1 VRAPTAVVFDLGGV
15 LIDWSPRRLYRKLI
29 DDPVELDHFLTEV
42 ASMQWHSASDRGRSV
57 ADGVAELVATH
68 PAEAA
73 LIEAFDT
80 RWQEMFGGELP
91 ASVDVVRELRD
102 GGIRLLGLTNWPAD
116 KFPAA
121 RAAFPVLGELEGIVV
136 SGEEGIAKP
145 DREIFDRL
153 LTRYDIDPATA
164 VYVDDRAEHVEAAQR
179 VGLRGVQFTGADS
192 LRRDL
197 SALGLPVRAGVEIR
211 AGRRSDLSAL
221 TELYNHYIRESVAT
235 FDVEPWTVTQRGS
248 WFDHYAE
255 AGPHRLLVAV
265 DADQLLGYATS
276 SMFRPRAAYRP
287 SVETTIYLDPHASG
301 RGIGSMLYQQ
311 LFGDLQSEDVHRAF
325 AGVAMPNP
333 ASVAL
338 HRRFGFTDI
347 GTFGEVG
354 RKQGRWWD
362 VLWMQRSLP

>member
-1 VRAPTAVVFDLGGV
+1 VSPPTTVVFDLGGV
-15 LIDWSPRRLYRKLI
+15 LIDWSPRRLYTRLI
-29 DDPVELDHFLTEV
+29 DDPVERDRFLAEV
-42 ASMQWHSASDRGRSV
+42 VTMQWHGDSDRGRSV
-57 ADGVAELVATH
+57 ADGVAELLASH
-68 PAEAA
+68 PADAE

-80 RWQEMFGGELP
+80 RWEEMFGGELP

-102 GGIRLLGLTNWPAD
+102 GGIRLLGLTNWPAE

-121 RAAFPVLGELEGIVV
+121 RAAFPVLGEFEGIVV
-136 SGEEGIAKP
+136 SGEEAIAKP

-153 LTRYDIDPATA
+153 LDRYDVDPATA
-164 VYVDDRAEHVEAAQR
+164 VYVDDRAEHVEAAQG
-179 VGLRGVQFTGADS
+179 VGLRGVQFTGVAG

-197 SALGLPVRAGVEIR
+197 KALGLPVRAGVEIR
-211 AGRRSDLSAL
+211 AGRRSELPAL
-221 TELYNHYIRESVAT
+221 TELYNHYISESVAT
-235 FDVEPWTVTQRGS
+235 FDVEPWTVAQRAS

-255 AGPHRLLVAV
+255 AGPHRLLVAM
-265 DADQLLGYATS
+265 DGDRLLGYATS
-276 SMFRPRAAYRP
+276 SLFRPRAAYRP
-287 SVETTIYLDPHASG
+287 SVETTIYLDPQAAG

-311 LFGDLQSEDVHRAF
+311 LFIDLQAEDVHRAF
-325 AGVAMPNP
+325 AGIAMPNP

>member
-1 VRAPTAVVFDLGGV
+1 VSPPTTVVFDLGGV

-29 DDPVELDHFLTEV
+29 DDPDELNRFLAEV
-42 ASMQWHSASDRGRSV
+42 VSMRWHSDADRGRSV
-57 ADGVAELVATH
+57 ADGVAELVASH
-68 PAEAA
+68 PADAA

-102 GGIRLLGLTNWPAD
+102 GGIRLLGLTNWPAE

-121 RAAFPVLGELEGIVV
+121 RVQFPVLGELEGIVV

-145 DREIFDRL
+145 NREIFDRL
-153 LTRYDIDPATA
+153 LARYDIDPATA
-164 VYVDDRAEHVEAAQR
+164 VYVDDRAEHVEAAQQ
-179 VGLRGVQFTGADS
+179 VGLHGLQFTGADV

-197 SALGLPVRAGVEIR
+197 NALGLPVRAGVEVR
-211 AGRRSDLSAL
+211 PGRRTDLPQL
-221 TELYNHYIRESVAT
+221 TELYNHYICETVAT

-265 DADQLLGYATS
+265 DGEELIGYATS

-287 SVETTIYLDPHASG
+287 SVESTVYLDPKATG
-301 RGIGSMLYQQ
+301 RGIGSMLYQK
-311 LFGDLQSEDVHRAF
+311 LFVDLQAEDVHRAF
-325 AGVAMPNP
+325 AGIALPNP

-362 VLWMQRSLP
+362 VLWMQRPLP